1 MKLMMVVVVSAV
13 AMALGACQSIPK
25 DETLAQYCGDV
36 KHADKVV
43 CKVNVEIDGQKTALA
58 STNMTLSQARAIA
71 DKAMAQANTAHQT
84 AMQAQQTAMQAQ
96 QTAMD
101 AQKAAVLT
109 CETKTIR
116 RTSTGSCSP
125 GYKLVSCTQT
135 HYTKHAGGPSIMRSI
150 DDAQCTFQTKVLEVQ
165 ARCCADGAIQP
176 TEVNETA
183 PAKPTPAAP
192 ATSR

>member
-1 MKLMMVVVVSAV
+1 MKLTMMVAVSAV

-25 DETLAQYCGDV
+25 EQTLAQYCGDV
-36 KHADKVV
+36 KHADKDV

-71 DKAMAQANTAHQT
+71 DKALAQANTAQQT
-84 AMQAQQTAMQAQ
+84 ALQAQQTAI
-96 QTAMD
+96 D

-165 ARCCADGAIQP
+165 ARCCADGAVQP
-176 TEVNETA
+176 TEVNQTA
-183 PAKPTPAAP
+183 PAKPAPAAP

>member
-1 MKLMMVVVVSAV
+1 MKLKMMVAVSAV

-25 DETLAQYCGDV
+25 EQTLAQYCGDV
-36 KHADKVV
+36 KHAEKDV
-43 CKVNVEIDGQKTALA
+43 CKVNVEIDGQRTALA
-58 STNMTLSQARAIA
+58 STNMSLSEARGIA
-71 DKAMAQANTAHQT
+71 DRALAQANT
-84 AMQAQQTAMQAQ
+84 AQQTAMQAQ

-101 AQKAAVLT
+101 AQKAAVFN

-116 RTSTGSCSP
+116 KTSTGSCSP

-135 HYTKHAGGPSIMRSI
+135 HYTKRAGGPSIMRSI

-165 ARCCADGAIQP
+165 ARCCADGAVQP
-176 TEVNETA
+176 TEVNDTA
-183 PAKPTPAAP
+183 PAAPVPAAP